1 MKLGRRQ
8 WHPTPVLLPGKSHG
22 RRSLVGCSPWGCQ
35 ESDTTEQIHFHFSLS
50 CTGEGNG
57 SPLQCSC
64 LENPRDGGAWWA
76 AVYGV
81 AQSWTQLKRLSC
93 SSNMKLQGV
102 TLQEGADRPP
112 PFSSLCFCLEF
123 GYNNLD
129 LKLTAATTRQI
140 LNVESGKAKRLKKPD
155 FLTL

>member
-1 MKLGRRQ
+1 MKFL
-8 WHPTPVLLPGKSHG
+8 
-22 RRSLVGCSPWGCQ
+22 
-35 ESDTTEQIHFHFSLS
+35 
-50 CTGEGNG
+50 
-57 SPLQCSC
+57 
-64 LENPRDGGAWWA
+64 
-76 AVYGV
+76 
-81 AQSWTQLKRLSC
+81 
-93 SSNMKLQGV
+93 GV
-102 TLQEGADRPP
+102 TLQEGADLPPP